1 MLMLC
6 LLHISTPTAL
16 QKCVP
21 VVTLSHSCP
30 SEGVIFMEGASFHLL
45 GFNKATLTESRGSR
59 GQPSHRA
66 LWVHS

>member
-6 LLHISTPTAL
+6 LLHVSTPPAL

-30 SEGVIFMEGASFHLL
+30 SEGAIFMEGASFHLL
-45 GFNKATLTESRGSR
+45 GFNKATLTESRGSCV
-59 GQPSHRA
+59 QPSHRA